1 MLIYQLKIHFFSQY
15 SSSLITQQKNQNKRW
30 ITIMLL
36 HRTSSAPQITQ
47 QKCISLEPRSWRSS
61 CALTIR
67 KPSMY
72 REMFHQGSHSF
83 WLPKHF
89 FFFLPACQ
97 KKVLAWHLKL
107 LCLQE
112 ASAPKVC
119 PCFWHRYFNE
129 MCPSLFWALSESE
142 TQTIIVEGQVSLG
155 KALLLKE
162 RNCFWSVLE
171 YAIKKKIKQLFKN
184 LKCVCMCNTF

>member
-1 MLIYQLKIHFFSQY
+1 MNNHYVVTQNIICTANNTTEMHFFRAPFLKIILCFDNKKAIDVSWNV
-15 SSSLITQQKNQNKRW
+15 SSRVSFILAAKT
-30 ITIMLL
+30 LL
-36 HRTSSAPQITQ
+36 
-47 QKCISLEPRSWRSS
+47 
-61 CALTIR
+61 
-67 KPSMY
+67 
-72 REMFHQGSHSF
+72 
-83 WLPKHF
+83 
-89 FFFLPACQ
+89 FFLPACQ

-129 MCPSLFWALSESE
+129 MCPSLFWALSESK
-142 TQTIIVEGQVSLG
+142 TRTIIVEGQVSLG

-171 YAIKKKIKQLFKN
+171 YAIKKKSNSCLKTLS
-184 LKCVCMCNTF
+184 KCVCMCNTF